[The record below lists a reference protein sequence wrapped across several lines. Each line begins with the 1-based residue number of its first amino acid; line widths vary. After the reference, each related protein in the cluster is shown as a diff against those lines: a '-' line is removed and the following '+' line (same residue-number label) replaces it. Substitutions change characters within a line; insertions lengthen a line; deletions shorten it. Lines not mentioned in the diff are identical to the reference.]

1 MWQIKERKK
10 KEKQENKIHP
20 LKNIAYFYRNLEEIP

>member
-10 KEKQENKIHP
+10 RKTRKQNTSTK
-20 LKNIAYFYRNLEEIP
+20 KYIAYFYRNLEEIP